1 MRKLFSKSN
10 EPEIQFFKKNI
21 PSTDYRPLQPKKKEE
36 NDRRG
41 KERHMLMTQFIQ
53 MTKFSV
59 SFFLSSLC
67 VCRSCRAF
75 DPSIFR
81 HEEIGRRR
89 KRQSNWTRN
98 KKSNGVLLTRR
109 ALSQMYKLYSP
120 RCGSLRRGCKRFFC
134 VCLYSISIVPFVYIT
149 IIIMRIIGDE

>member
-59 SFFLSSLC
+59 SFFSFFVVCLSFVSRIRSFHLSSRGDWAKKKETEQLDSKQKVEWRAAHEKGVITDVQTVLASVLEPTTRLQTLFLC
-67 VCRSCRAF
+67 LF
-75 DPSIFR
+75 I
-81 HEEIGRRR
+81 
-89 KRQSNWTRN
+89 
-98 KKSNGVLLTRR
+98 
-109 ALSQMYKLYSP
+109 
-120 RCGSLRRGCKRFFC
+120 
-134 VCLYSISIVPFVYIT
+134 
-149 IIIMRIIGDE
+149 